1 MKLRLITLSLLSAAG
16 LAVALPASAMHHEKF
31 EAAFKSADKD
41 GDGTLDK
48 EEAKAIPKVARNFD
62 ALDTDKDGT
71 LSMAEVMAGAKDK
84 MKGKGKDMRDKTKAM
99 HEDGKA
105 RFAAAD
111 KDGDGTLDKEEA
123 KAMPRVAGNFDK
135 IDADKD
141 GTVSM
146 DEIHAFMKS
155 QHQGKR
161 KDKDHDHDSHHGDGK
176 ED

>member
-1 MKLRLITLSLLSAAG
+1 MKLRLITLSILSAAG
-16 LAVALPASAMHHEKF
+16 LAVALPAGAMHHDKL

-48 EEAKAIPKVARNFD
+48 EEAKAMPQVAKNFD

-71 LSMAEVMAGAKDK
+71 VSMAEVMAGAKGK
-84 MKGKGKDMRDKTKAM
+84 MKGKARDMRERMKSM
-99 HEDGKA
+99 HEAGKEK
-105 RFAAAD
+105 FAAAD

-123 KAMPRVAGNFDK
+123 KAMPRVAADFDK

-146 DEIHAFMKS
+146 EEIHTFMKS
-155 QHQGKR
+155 QHQARR
-161 KDKDHDHDSHHGDGK
+161 KDKDRDHDSHHGDGK